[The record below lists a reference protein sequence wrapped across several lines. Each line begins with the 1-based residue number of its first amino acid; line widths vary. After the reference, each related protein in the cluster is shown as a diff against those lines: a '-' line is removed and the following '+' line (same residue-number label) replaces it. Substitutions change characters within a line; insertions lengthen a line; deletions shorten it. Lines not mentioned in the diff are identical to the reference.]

1 MLDPRIYRTGLIVTA
16 LALVVLAFSLRDQ
29 PAALSPTIAPDAFN
43 GQNVFNNMSL
53 IAATDPDR
61 RPGSSGDRQLAGA
74 VYGKLKQFQFAPTID
89 RFPGRTVDG
98 TRTLEDVVGMR
109 PGVRS
114 GSIVVLASRDAL
126 GSGAVAAASG
136 TAMLMELAR
145 DLEGETL
152 NHSVV
157 LASTSGT
164 QGTAG
169 AIHLAASLSGPVDA
183 VLVLGDV
190 ASAHVSQPIVIP
202 WAQSH
207 VVAPPVLRNTVA
219 AAIAGQTS
227 LSDAFTSLGGQF
239 AHLAFPYSL
248 GQQAPFGAQGIPA
261 VEISLS
267 GEAGPRANAAP
278 SGSDQIN
285 GIGRAVLTTISALD
299 AAPSLPAPSSYLLLG
314 GKVVPGWAMTLFV
327 LALLVPVVMT
337 TIDGIARAKRRGYVI
352 WRGLVLVL
360 AAAVPFLLGL
370 GVILAAGFVGLIP
383 IAPPGPVAA
392 GAIPLDGGGLVT
404 IVLACLIAAAA
415 AAGVWVLWRLMGGRR
430 AAPEAAPPV
439 LPAPAAARAA
449 AARRRSTRAERPT
462 GAAGLAGL
470 LLVMCVITFVIW
482 LGNPYAALLL
492 IPALHLWLWAASP
505 DLRIP
510 LAVRG
515 LLIVVGL
522 APVALIVVYYAG
534 ALHYTPAGV
543 LWQAVLLLAGHG
555 VSLVAA
561 AEWAVVLGC
570 LVSAAT
576 LSLRAA
582 RGQRVVVAPITV
594 RGPASYAG
602 PGSLG
607 GTKSAMRR

>member
-29 PAALSPTIAPDAFN
+29 PGALSPTIAPDAFN

-53 IAATDPDR
+53 IATTDPSR
-61 RPGSSGDRQLAGA
+61 RPGSSGDRQLAAA
-74 VYGKLKQFQFAPTID
+74 VFGKLKQFDFAPSID
-89 RFPGRTVDG
+89 RFSGRTVDG

-114 GSIVVLASRDAL
+114 GSIVVISSRDAL
-126 GSGAVAAASG
+126 GSGAEAAASG
-136 TAMLMELAR
+136 SAMLMELAR

-157 LASTSGT
+157 LASTSGS
-164 QGTAG
+164 QGAAG
-169 AIHLAASLSGPVDA
+169 AIHLAASLNGPVDA
-183 VLVLGDV
+183 VIVLGDV
-190 ASAHVSQPIVIP
+190 ASAHISQPIIIP

-207 VVAPPVLRNTVA
+207 VVAPPALRNTVA
-219 AAIAGQTS
+219 SAIAGQTS
-227 LSDAFTSLGGQF
+227 LTNSFTDVGGQF
-239 AHLAFPYSL
+239 AHLAFPYSF

-267 GEAGPRANAAP
+267 GEAGPRANARI

-285 GIGRAVLTTISALD
+285 GIGRSVLATISALD
-299 AAPSLPAPSSYLLLG
+299 AAPTLPAPSSYLLLG

-327 LALLVPVVMT
+327 LSLLLPVVMT
-337 TIDGIARAKRRGYVI
+337 TIDGIARAKRRGYII

-370 GVILAAGFVGLIP
+370 GVVLAAGFVGLIP
-383 IAPPGPVAA
+383 VATPGPVAA
-392 GAIPLDGGGLVT
+392 GAIPLDGGGIAT
-404 IVLACLIAAAA
+404 IVIACLVAGAA

-430 AAPEAAPPV
+430 AAAEPA
-439 LPAPAAARAA
+439 LPAPAAARAEA
-449 AARRRSTRAERPT
+449 ARRRRSTRAERPT

-492 IPALHLWLWAASP
+492 VPALHLWLWAASP

-510 LAVRG
+510 LVVRG
-515 LLIVVGL
+515 LLIGL
-522 APVALIVVYYAG
+522 GLLPVALIVIYYAG
-534 ALHYTPAGV
+534 TLHYTPAGV

-555 VSLVAA
+555 VSLLAA
-561 AEWAVVLGC
+561 AEWAIVLGC

-576 LSLRAA
+576 LSLRAV
-582 RGQRVVVAPITV
+582 RGQHVAATAPITV
-594 RGPASYAG
+594 RGPVSYAG

-607 GTKSAMRR
+607 GTKSAIRR